1 MARPSSRASAG
12 WWLGLAVVAALT
24 AVAFYSVLSVR
35 FSGGEAYPNYSTLRA
50 DPLGARALY
59 ESLGRVP
66 GVESVRNFELPDK
79 LHGHPGETLMLLNVN
94 VRAFNARGEFIEGRP
109 IAEWATAGGRV
120 VITLDPSR
128 EPNGIDKTFNDAARE
143 VREERKAERE
153 KKKKEEAE
161 KKAAD
166 DKDKKSVP
174 EEKEK
179 SKKPEK
185 DDDSDDEEEKKGGR
199 VQRKITAAEALK
211 ISASAREFVY
221 TGKKGATLEVTP
233 NFPLAAEDAPEWFSN
248 VYLNDDTS
256 QDFKKLAEE
265 ILKEEKQSADFK
277 KGEAGKEK
285 EEGKAGES
293 VKQVK
298 ATDAPKPSPWKL
310 IAHRKDRAMIMERKM
325 GAGSVVV
332 CTDSFFA
339 SNEALWNGPKTKFLS
354 WLIGDAKR
362 VVFDETHLGSNIGD
376 EEGLMTLARRYH
388 MHGLFIGGILLF
400 LLYVWRNSMS
410 LVPADASRDLG
421 YWREEAVA
429 GQSAAAG
436 LEGLLRRGIPRKE
449 MLERCF
455 NTWDTT
461 AAAAG
466 AVPQEHR
473 TKARSALTQMMGQGI
488 KDLAYAY
495 RQLRDLI
502 HPTRK

>member
-1 MARPSSRASAG
+1 MARPNSRASAG
-12 WWLGLAVVAALT
+12 WWLGLVAVAALT
-24 AVAFYSVLSVR
+24 AFAFYAVLSVR

-66 GVESVRNFELPDK
+66 GVESVRNFELPEK

-94 VRAFNARGEFIEGRP
+94 VHAFNARGESFEGRP
-109 IAEWATAGGRV
+109 IAEWAIAGGRV
-120 VITLDPSR
+120 VITLDPSK
-128 EPNGIDKTFNDAARE
+128 EFNGFEKTVDDAARE

-161 KKAAD
+161 KKSAA
-166 DKDKKSVP
+166 DKDKKAAP

-179 SKKPEK
+179 SKEPDK
-185 DDDSDDEEEKKGGR
+185 DEDSDDEEEKKGKKA
-199 VQRKITAAEALK
+199 QRKITAAEALK
-211 ISASAREFVY
+211 ISASSREFIY

-233 NFPLAAEDAPEWFSN
+233 DFPLAPEDAPEWFSN
-248 VYLNDDTS
+248 VYLNADTA

-265 ILKEEKQSADFK
+265 ILKSEKRSADFK
-277 KGEAGKEK
+277 EGKVANEK
-285 EEGKAGES
+285 EEGKAAES
-293 VKQVK
+293 AKPAK
-298 ATDAPKPSPWKL
+298 ASETPKPSPWKL
-310 IAHRKDRAMIMERKM
+310 IAHRKDRSMIMERKM
-325 GAGSVVV
+325 GAGSVVI

-376 EEGLMTLARRYH
+376 AEGLMTLARRYH

-421 YWREEAVA
+421 YWREDAVA

-455 NTWDTT
+455 TTWDNTP
-461 AAAAG
+461 AAAG
-466 AVPQEHR
+466 TVPQEHR
-473 TKARSALTQMMGQGI
+473 TKARSALSEMMGQGT

-495 RQLRDLI
+495 RRLRDLI